1 MAIYQVTYANHLNEA
16 GETFE
21 FPTDSFNSN
30 GVDLITF
37 DFVDSEIRNG
47 EDFARET
54 WKYEVKDDD
63 ISRFERGLEQI
74 DTAISWKRV
83 S

>member
-1 MAIYQVTYANHLNEA
+1 MARYKITYANHPNEA

-21 FPTDSFNSN
+21 FPTDSFNCN

-37 DFVDSEIRNG
+37 DFIGSEIRNG
-47 EDFARET
+47 EGFARET
-54 WKYEVKDDD
+54 WEYEIKDDD
-63 ISRFERGLEQI
+63 VSRFEVGLEQI